1 MLYQPGNASRT
12 NQMMAASDRRKQ
24 EQGQIRNP
32 STHGLPSIQQQQP
45 QPSHAMAQL
54 PGPQGTL
61 ASQSPM
67 SRPGLERAHTFP
79 TPPASATGVIG
90 GMGGSENFNWQG
102 QGMNGQQGNNPIP
115 IDASL
120 SNTRSMPAT
129 PATTPPSGSV
139 QSMPAY
145 APNGQ
150 NYDAQRPMYNAASSQ
165 PSPYQNGAND
175 SQDRLYGQAGS
186 YAKSEMAPPAARSA
200 NQPGEPDAKTNGV
213 MSQDVSG
220 QPHGEEEGEQDPE
233 YTHNNN
239 SYRNS
244 YNYTAPGVSALT
256 NDANLSPEMT
266 SSPNHPP
273 ASGRATPRTA
283 AAPQGYYQANG
294 YNTPPRVQQSSN
306 LYNVM
311 SNERGSSNG
320 TPSND
325 VYAPAPDMN
334 NTMQN
339 GYASQQPMVNGSA
352 SNLKRGR
359 DDDAQVDQTMDL
371 KRRRTMMESSVSAPA
386 YDAMSRPASTVGVPR
401 GN

>member
-1 MLYQPGNASRT
+1 
-12 NQMMAASDRRKQ
+12 
-24 EQGQIRNP
+24 
-32 STHGLPSIQQQQP
+32 
-45 QPSHAMAQL
+45 
-54 PGPQGTL
+54 
-61 ASQSPM
+61 
-67 SRPGLERAHTFP
+67 
-79 TPPASATGVIG
+79 
-90 GMGGSENFNWQG
+90 
-102 QGMNGQQGNNPIP
+102 MNGQQGNNPIP